1 MFHYLIILPLS
12 DVVLFSC
19 CTILMVNYV
28 ILHYF
33 DIAFIYVELFNVA
46 LFDVALCLN
55 FLM

>member
-1 MFHYLIILPLS
+1 MFHYFIILPQF

-33 DIAFIYVELFNVA
+33 DIEFIDVELFNVA
-46 LFDVALCLN
+46 LFVVALYLN